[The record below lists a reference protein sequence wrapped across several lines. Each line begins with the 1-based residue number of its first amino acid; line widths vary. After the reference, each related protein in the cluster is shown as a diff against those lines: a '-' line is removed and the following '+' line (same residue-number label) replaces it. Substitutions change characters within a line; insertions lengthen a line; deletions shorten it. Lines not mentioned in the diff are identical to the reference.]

1 MDNSFDSEALGPDRA
16 TCLNDW
22 LKGNWDTLHALARA
36 GQLPELA
43 PPRPDDA
50 GAPED
55 GEDAEDADPFAFDP
69 VPIHARL
76 DGWTAERQIAFIQ
89 CLAESACVAE
99 ACRSVKMSKQSAYAL
114 RARPEAISFRNAW
127 DAALDYATRCLAD
140 AVLSRA
146 INGVA
151 NPVFYQGE
159 QIGERR
165 TYDERLAMF
174 LLQRRD
180 PLRYGSWR
188 DRAEWNGHPEGAA
201 FAMLEAKRALR
212 EDAKLT
218 PDGLAA
224 RFGQRLLSIID
235 GLRQSDGHGGAG

>member
-1 MDNSFDSEALGPDRA
+1 MDDSFDPGSVSDSAAR
-16 TCLNDW
+16 LNDW
-22 LKGNWDTLHALARA
+22 MKDNWDTLRELARA
-36 GQLPELA
+36 GQLPAVA
-43 PPRPDDA
+43 PPRSEDPDAPDD
-50 GAPED
+50 GD
-55 GEDAEDADPFAFDP
+55 DADPFAFDP
-69 VPIHARL
+69 VPIRARL
-76 DGWTAERQIAFIQ
+76 DGWTTERQVAFIE
-89 CLAESACVAE
+89 CLAESACVVE

-165 TYDERLAMF
+165 TYDERLAIF

-180 PLRYGSWR
+180 PVRYGSWR
-188 DRAEWNGHPEGAA
+188 DKVKWRGHAEGAA
-201 FAMLEAKRALR
+201 LAVLEAKGALR
-212 EDAKLT
+212 EDATLP
-218 PDGLAA
+218 PDGVAV
-224 RFGQRLLSIID
+224 RFTERVRSIVD
-235 GLRQSDGHGGAG
+235 GLRPSDSEADAE

>member
-1 MDNSFDSEALGPDRA
+1 MDDSFDPGTGESDRA
-16 TCLNDW
+16 ACFNDW
-22 LKGNWDTLHALARA
+22 LKDNWDTLHTLARA

-43 PPRPDDA
+43 PSR
-50 GAPED
+50 PED
-55 GEDAEDADPFAFDP
+55 ADASENGDHAEVADPFAFDP
-69 VPIHARL
+69 VPIRARL
-76 DGWTAERQIAFIQ
+76 DGWTAERQVAFIE

-99 ACRSVKMSKQSAYAL
+99 ACRGVKMSKQSAYAL

-165 TYDERLAMF
+165 TYDERLAVF

-180 PLRYGSWR
+180 PLGYGSWR
-188 DRAEWNGHPEGAA
+188 DRAEWRGHPEGAA
-201 FAMLEAKRALR
+201 FAMLEAKGALR
-212 EDAKLT
+212 EDAKLP

-224 RFGQRLLSIID
+224 RFGQRLRSIID
-235 GLRQSDGHGGAG
+235 GLRQSDSGASDA